1 MYVFTERCG
10 SDPIRYVD
18 DLATLREISEAFGK
32 SSWGVIGADVSAA
45 NSPDEAQ
52 FYVELSQNFVDATGW
67 MRFVN
72 SNSTKKIL
80 FNLSKLQI
88 LGHLPV
94 ALML

>member
-1 MYVFTERCG
+1 MNIVLVEELSG

-45 NSPDEAQ
+45 NSPVEAQ

-67 MRFVN
+67 MRYMN
-72 SNSTKKIL
+72 ND
-80 FNLSKLQI
+80 
-88 LGHLPV
+88 
-94 ALML
+94 